1 MTTADQLALVTRLL
15 GPGEEAT
22 TLAQAGLVTDWVKSK
37 RLLVIVRC
45 GREQALL
52 LLTSQ
57 QYPPARV
64 EDLAIHTAVPMD
76 TGLQFDLDP
85 GQTSGPDAVYITV
98 TSNGGS
104 KFLFEMLPGYH
115 TQNFV
120 SEMYRVT
127 ESAGRVE
134 AGPGWGWVSKYTQA
148 TPGTVVI
155 ITRAGQASP
164 GGAALLLVSLISLAI

>member
-115 TQNFV
+115 TQV
-120 SEMYRVT
+120 SNY
-127 ESAGRVE
+127 
-134 AGPGWGWVSKYTQA
+134 
-148 TPGTVVI
+148 
-155 ITRAGQASP
+155 
-164 GGAALLLVSLISLAI
+164 